1 MFHFPGCP
9 PHELWI
15 HSWVTGHC
23 PGRVPPF
30 GYLRINVYLQLPA
43 AFRSL
48 SRPSSAISALASTL
62 RSSSLDLAST
72 TIPFLRLL
80 RWDDNLICELFSL
93 EAFDWNLGSS
103 LKQFSECLPCAVFK
117 VRARL
122 PPRPCGRVAATRRA
136 SQMAVPLVGRFAS
149 SLACGLS
156 PLPLAAALSHGWLV
170 GGISLARPP
179 VIESV
184 FRRLFRS

>member
-9 PHELWI
+9 PLRLWI
-15 HSWVTGHC
+15 HLRVTGHY

-30 GYLRINVYLQLPA
+30 GYPRINAHLQLPA

-62 RSSSLDLAST
+62 RSSSLDLALT
-72 TIPFLRLL
+72 IIPFLRLL

-103 LKQFSECLPCAVFK
+103 LKQFSECLFPVQFSRCV
-117 VRARL
+117 L
-122 PPRPCGRVAATRRA
+122 GC
-136 SQMAVPLVGRFAS
+136 
-149 SLACGLS
+149 
-156 PLPLAAALSHGWLV
+156 PLALAGGSQLRGAPAKWL
-170 GGISLARPP
+170 
-179 VIESV
+179 
-184 FRRLFRS
+184 RR

>member
-1 MFHFPGCP
+1 MN
-9 PHELWI
+9 LWI
-15 HSWVTGHC
+15 QFMVTGHY

-30 GYLRINVYLQLPA
+30 GYSWINAYLQLPRT
-43 AFRSL
+43 FRSL

-103 LKQFSECLPCAVFK
+103 LKQFSECLFPVQFSRC
-117 VRARL
+117 VRAS
-122 PPRPCGRVAATRRA
+122 PAPTPRPVTGARRLEVSCEPSKRYRVFGKCQIYELVLRLRSASASRA
-136 SQMAVPLVGRFAS
+136 CHVHSTSVKCSTWDLYSALRFVPL
-149 SLACGLS
+149 SL
-156 PLPLAAALSHGWLV
+156 
-170 GGISLARPP
+170 
-179 VIESV
+179 E
-184 FRRLFRS
+184 RR